1 MTFLSLSE
9 NGNMHNA
16 EPLFH
21 ENLLHKQPNGLVS
34 EDNDFEASINNY
46 LKTNAEIDADFV
58 LEINRDK
65 TTVKESSDEQD
76 AYKSILKNGGNT
88 VSPTSLYHGFMEEN
102 Y

>member
-1 MTFLSLSE
+1 MY
-9 NGNMHNA
+9 NA
-16 EPLFH
+16 ETLFDKK
-21 ENLLHKQPNGLVS
+21 LLCKQSNGLVS
-34 EDNDFEASINNY
+34 EDNDFETSINNY

-65 TTVKESSDEQD
+65 ETVQESSDEQD
-76 AYKSILKNGGNT
+76 AYKSILKNGGKT

>member
-9 NGNMHNA
+9 NGNMYNA
-16 EPLFH
+16 KPLFD
-21 ENLLHKQPNGLVS
+21 ENLLHKQPNGPVS

-65 TTVKESSDEQD
+65 TTVKEASDEQD
-76 AYKSILKNGGNT
+76 AYKSKKRR
-88 VSPTSLYHGFMEEN
+88 
-102 Y
+102 